1 MVNEL
6 FSDFK
11 INNIVG
17 KLRARNFMKISKVE
31 KTRHDLV
38 ARNEEAFRAMF

>member
-11 INNIVG
+11 IVDIVG

-31 KTRHDLV
+31 KTRHYLV
-38 ARNEEAFRAMF
+38 ASKEEAFRAMF